1 MPRAEKS
8 KSPKRTTRKAKSST
22 ARNAPRGA
30 SRKPAASKSW
40 GIENLAAKAMTSTG
54 VTARTK
60 SPKKAATKM
69 PTIKGTQLSPVRP
82 KPAYKASSR
91 KVSQSRSKTG
101 RR

>member
-1 MPRAEKS
+1 
-8 KSPKRTTRKAKSST
+8 
-22 ARNAPRGA
+22 
-30 SRKPAASKSW
+30 
-40 GIENLAAKAMTSTG
+40 MTSTG